1 MNISDSQKELL
12 KEYGLVLPDNIDE
25 IDEIEKINEVLL
37 DLDDKITEIG
47 FDSNYDLNEAGLK
60 LQRLYDQLY
69 NQN

>member
-47 FDSNYDLNEAGLK
+47 FDSNYDLNEVGLK

>member
-37 DLDDKITEIG
+37 DLDDKITEIV